1 MSDARARLRSAR
13 RPDPLEVA
21 LREIDIAI
29 NLVSSGRARVVELV
43 GLPAAERAAGFGLAK
58 AQAAGVRF
66 MVQRTGDTTAS
77 VSLRIGP
84 PFDGLGVVDD

>member
-1 MSDARARLRSAR
+1 MRSAR

-21 LREIDIAI
+21 LREIDIAVD
-29 NLVSSGRARVVELV
+29 LVSSGRARVVELV
-43 GLPAAERAAGFGLAK
+43 GLPAAERAAGFGVAK

-66 MVQRTGDTTAS
+66 TVQRSGNASGS

-84 PFDGLGVVDD
+84 RFDGPGAIDG